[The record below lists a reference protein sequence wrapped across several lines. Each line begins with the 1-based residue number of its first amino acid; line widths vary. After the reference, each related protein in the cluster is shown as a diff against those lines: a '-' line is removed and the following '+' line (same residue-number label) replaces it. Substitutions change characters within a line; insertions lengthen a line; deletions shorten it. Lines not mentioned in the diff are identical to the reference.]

1 MAGFIF
7 ENGTQAQASAF
18 VAGDKLFFSDAAPS
32 DVKVTFTAASGLSA
46 DAVTLTVG
54 DKALTFAAAA
64 LGGAEITF
72 ITADGSLQ
80 IGTNTGPETLT
91 VGGDDDSAVY
101 GLGGV
106 DTITISG
113 DGNHVVDGGA
123 DADLISVTGGEGFHT
138 IFGGAGGDD
147 IDGSAADGS
156 LTINGGLGADTI
168 VGGTIADR
176 IYGNDVVT
184 VAGTTDGNDT
194 IDGAAGNDYI
204 NGNAGDD
211 SLVGG
216 AGNDRIFGGAGK
228 DVIDGGTENDT
239 INGNKGDDIID
250 GGAGNDS
257 IRGGADNDVLDG
269 GLGNDVLQGDLGDDT
284 ITGGVG
290 ADVLTGGDGEDVFIF
305 GTADATGTD
314 VLVSGSTVTFYDTI
328 TDFTVGTDKI
338 GLEAF
343 DVVEDGI
350 VLQEDGVSFTAFATA
365 KTYATQYLT
374 ETNLDGSVAAIQVGA
389 DTYLFYDTDGEYT
402 TDTTIDGI
410 ILLKGVVAADLTVDD
425 FAAIAI

>member
-64 LGGAEITF
+64 LGGADITF

-91 VGGDDDSAVY
+91 VGGDDDSAIY
-101 GLGGV
+101 SLGGV

-113 DGNHVVDGGA
+113 DGNHIVDGGA
-123 DADLISVTGGEGFHT
+123 GDDIISVTGGEGFHT

-156 LTINGGLGADTI
+156 LTINGGLGADVI

-216 AGNDRIFGGAGK
+216 LGNDRIFGGAGK
-228 DVIDGGTENDT
+228 DIIDGGTENDT
-239 INGNKGDDIID
+239 INGNKGDDSIN

-257 IRGGADNDVLDG
+257 IRGGADNDILLG
-269 GLGNDVLQGDLGDDT
+269 GLGNDVIQGDLGDDT
-284 ITGGVG
+284 IAGGAGV
-290 ADVLTGGDGEDVFIF
+290 DLLTGGDGEDVFVF
-305 GTADATGTD
+305 TGTD
-314 VLVSGSTVTFYDTI
+314 ASSGLVGTVTFYETI
-328 TDFTVGTDKI
+328 TDFVAGTDKI
-338 GLEAF
+338 GLGFGLAE
-343 DVVEDGI
+343 DDDEDLDGI
-350 VLQEDGVSFTAFATA
+350 VTQEAGVAFTTATA
-365 KTYATQYLT
+365 ALTYATEYL
-374 ETNLDGSVAAIQVGA
+374 EENNIDGSVAAIQVGA
-389 DTYLFYDTDGEYT
+389 DTYLFYDSDGEYD
-402 TDTTIDGI
+402 TDVNIDQI
-410 ILLKGVVAADLTVDD
+410 IVLKGVVAADLTTDD
-425 FAAIAI
+425 FVNLI